1 MKEKLIENF
10 LRISSIPRMTGNEKE
25 ISNFFVEVAKKNNLE
40 YYQDEDYNVLI
51 KKKGNI
57 EGTPIILQAHF
68 DMVCVKTKDSKHDFN
83 CEGIEVIIE
92 GDKLTAK
99 DTSLGADQGVGLAM
113 MLTIIEDNTISHP
126 DLEFLFTVEEETT
139 FKGVVDFDYDKLN
152 GKELINLDNSSD
164 DTVFIGASGDIVNEY
179 LYKLNL
185 TEKDIPSYKVTLDG
199 FKEGNSGENIEE
211 SKDNA
216 IVSMARV
223 LKDKDIYIKSITG
236 GRFENDL
243 ASSCEVIIQTN
254 LDINNIFNT
263 NVKIESID
271 NKSSLSLEESKDI
284 VNEILS
290 LESGY
295 LSDRSSANLGI
306 VETTNDL
313 IRIVYLIRSDNLEEL
328 ENISNKTKEL
338 NYNFEFN
345 NMYTDPIWNPDKD
358 SELLKKYNKAY
369 FNLYN
374 EYPKQIICQGSIESA
389 SIMNRVNNLDTISIG
404 ANMNNIHSVNETT
417 YISSWI
423 KIYKVLLELLKY

>member
-10 LRISSIPRMTGNEKE
+10 LRISSIPRMTGNEKQ
-25 ISNFFVEVAKKNNLE
+25 ISDFFVEIAKKNNLE

-92 GDKLTAK
+92 DDKVTAK
-99 DTSLGADQGVGLAM
+99 DTSLGADQGVGLAI
-113 MLTIIEDNTISHP
+113 MLTLIEDNTISHR

-139 FKGVVDFDYDKLN
+139 FKGVVDFKYEKLN

-164 DTVFIGASGDIVNEY
+164 DTVVIGATGDIVNEY
-179 LYKLNL
+179 SHKLNL
-185 TEKDIPSYKVTLDG
+185 KEKRMPSYKVTLDG

-216 IVSMARV
+216 IVSMARI

-236 GRFENDL
+236 GTFENDL
-243 ASSCEVIIQTN
+243 ASSCEVVIQTN
-254 LDINNIFNT
+254 LDINSIFST
-263 NVKIESID
+263 NAKIESID
-271 NKSSLSLEESKDI
+271 NKYSMSLEESKDI

-295 LSDRSSANLGI
+295 LSHKSSANLGI
-306 VETTNDL
+306 IETTNDL
-313 IRIVYLIRSDNLEEL
+313 IKITYLIRSEDLIEL

-338 NYNFEFN
+338 SYNFVFN
-345 NMYTDPIWNPDKD
+345 NVYTDPIWNPDKD
-358 SELLKKYNKAY
+358 SKLLKKYNKAY

-374 EYPKQIICQGSIESA
+374 EYPEQIICKGSIECA
-389 SIMNRVNNLDTISIG
+389 SIKNRINSLDVISIG
-404 ANMNNIHSVNETT
+404 ATMNNIHSVNETT
-417 YISSWI
+417 YISSWV
-423 KIYKVLLELLKY
+423 KLYKVLLEVLKY